1 MIMVQ
6 TNIMVQTDIMPPKMG
21 RDFEQSECKK
31 GNLILAVFFYT
42 GIMILE
48 TVRKKMI
55 IDYLLLREQY
65 LHNCNNMNAGHLF

>member
-6 TNIMVQTDIMPPKMG
+6 TNIMVQTDSMPPKMG
-21 RDFEQSECKK
+21 HNFEQSECKK

-42 GIMILE
+42 GIMTLE

-65 LHNCNNMNAGHLF
+65 LHNYNMNAGCLF